1 MSDLMSKLA
10 LSKKIMDKHNEIPR
24 SGNNT
29 LVNNTVPQVESYNP
43 IPATYNLPSE
53 FTNETKVE
61 QSYNNAPPTQD
72 RILNSKLPDE
82 IKKLMIENPIDK
94 PSVPGLNSTFLSE
107 DIIQGAQKLMGTEKK
122 QIQENQSQSSF
133 DISSLKNMI
142 RDIVRDTV
150 RDVLKEELSKSGMLV
165 ENESK
170 TNDSLQMRV
179 GKHIFEGKVTK
190 IKKVQ

>member
-1 MSDLMSKLA
+1 
-10 LSKKIMDKHNEIPR
+10 
-24 SGNNT
+24 
-29 LVNNTVPQVESYNP
+29 
-43 IPATYNLPSE
+43 
-53 FTNETKVE
+53 
-61 QSYNNAPPTQD
+61 
-72 RILNSKLPDE
+72 
-82 IKKLMIENPIDK
+82 
-94 PSVPGLNSTFLSE
+94 
-107 DIIQGAQKLMGTEKK
+107 
-122 QIQENQSQSSF
+122 
-133 DISSLKNMI
+133 MI